1 MSVRLTPSEVSIFRP
16 PRNDLNLLDL
26 ILVNGLCG
34 VLLLPLV
41 QAVVVPARSVGL
53 GHARDSLHR
62 PATPEVICVTCEPVV
77 RGVLTLCCEL
87 GLGVR
92 PMTNVDDELALH
104 LVEELDLDDAG
115 LPSDDVLT
123 ERLFANVGAVFE
135 SLLSVFGLK
144 L

>member
-1 MSVRLTPSEVSIFRP
+1 
-16 PRNDLNLLDL
+16 
-26 ILVNGLCG
+26 
-34 VLLLPLV
+34 
-41 QAVVVPARSVGL
+41 
-53 GHARDSLHR
+53 
-62 PATPEVICVTCEPVV
+62 
-77 RGVLTLCCEL
+77 
-87 GLGVR
+87 
-92 PMTNVDDELALH
+92 MTNVDDELALH